1 MNVAEFLNIN
11 TSKFPTKSAIGF
23 KKKEK
28 WTEINWMDFRRLVFK
43 TANALRSAGIVEH
56 DKVAIYSDNSAEWIT
71 TDLAILSLGAVT
83 VPIYSTNN
91 EEQSDYILSE
101 SECKI
106 IMVGNQEQY
115 DAAFKISHRNNK
127 LEKIIVAKK
136 SIWIKKENSQYLE
149 DFIKK
154 SAETFDIVSKEDD
167 EVATII
173 YTSGTT
179 GVPKGVMI
187 THGNFHKS
195 VEAHFD
201 FFKFKNFH
209 EETSLAFLPLTHIFE
224 RSWTLLALSGGA
236 KVYFLEN
243 TKLIASALAEIK
255 PTIMC
260 AVPRFYQKIYAG
272 VNELASNSSDSK
284 KKIFTWAIQT
294 GTEVAELRRQ
304 NKGVPFL
311 LSLKNKIAG
320 LMVFNKI
327 KNKMGGKLWFMP
339 CGGAS
344 VSEEVTRFFEA
355 LGIHITVGYGLTETT
370 ATLTCFPFHHFKHG
384 SAGVPLGDTQI
395 KIGEHEEILA
405 KGSSIMKG
413 YYKKPQETAEVFT
426 EDGWFRTGDAGRFDE
441 AGNLF
446 ITDRIKDLM
455 KTSNGKYI
463 APQPIENQ
471 LSNNSFIDHVMLVAE
486 GKPYVTALI
495 IPNFEALKEQLS
507 KMNIPFTT
515 WQEIVD
521 LEKVKEFY
529 REKMDE
535 IQKGLSGF
543 EKVKKFTLMPAE
555 FEVNSGE
562 ITPTLKVKRNVVLQK
577 YAAIVDKM
585 YHS

>member
-11 TSKFPTKSAIGF
+11 TAKFPTKPAIGF

-28 WTEINWMDFRRLVFK
+28 WTEINWSDFRRLVFK
-43 TANALRSAGIVEH
+43 TANALREAGISEH
-56 DKVAIYSDNSAEWIT
+56 DKVAIYSDNSAEWII

-91 EEQSDYILSE
+91 EEQSEYILNE

-106 IMVGNQEQY
+106 ILVGNQEQY
-115 DAAFKISHRNNK
+115 DAAFNILNK
-127 LEKIIVAKK
+127 NQILTKVIVAKK

-154 SAETFDIVSKEDD
+154 AEEHFDIIPKEDD
-167 EVATII
+167 DLATII

-179 GVPKGVMI
+179 GVPKGVML

-195 VEAHFD
+195 VEAHFE
-201 FFKFKNFH
+201 FFKFKNF
-209 EETSLAFLPLTHIFE
+209 EQETSLAFLPLTHIFE
-224 RSWTLLALSGGA
+224 RSWTLLALYGGA

-272 VNELASNSSDSK
+272 VNEMANSSSDSK
-284 KKIFTWAIQT
+284 KKIFNWAMST
-294 GTEVAELRRQ
+294 GTEVADLRRL
-304 NKGVPFL
+304 NNEIPFTL
-311 LSLKNKIAG
+311 NLKNKIAG

-327 KNKMGGKLWFMP
+327 KKKLGGNLWFMP

-344 VSEEVTRFFEA
+344 VSAEVTQFFEA

-370 ATLTCFPFHHFKHG
+370 ATLTCFPFHHFEHG
-384 SAGVPLGDTQI
+384 SAGIPLGDTQI
-395 KIGEHEEILA
+395 KIGENDEILA

-413 YYKKPQETAEVFT
+413 YYKKPNETAEVFT
-426 EDGWFRTGDAGRFDE
+426 EDGWFRTGDAGKFDE
-441 AGNLF
+441 AGNLI

-463 APQPIENQ
+463 TPQPIENL
-471 LSNNSFIDHVMLVAE
+471 LSNNNFINQVMIVAE
-486 GKPYVTALI
+486 GKSYVTALI
-495 IPNFEALKEQLS
+495 IPNFEALQELLP

-515 WQEIVD
+515 WEEIVN
-521 LEKVKEFY
+521 LESIKAFY
-529 REKMDE
+529 HEKLDE

-543 EKVKKFTLMPAE
+543 EKVKKFVLMPAE
-555 FEVNSGE
+555 FEVGTGE
-562 ITPTLKVKRNVVLQK
+562 ITPTLKVKRNVVLKK
-577 YAAIVDKM
+577 YSEIIDKM
-585 YHS
+585 YNS